1 MKINVKQMFRTGVCL
16 NASSEILLRKIGA
29 PNVFHQIFR
38 KSEHMVEKTLTFEY
52 MFDIINKNTCSTGGK
67 LYEKHK

>member
-38 KSEHMVEKTLTFEY
+38 KSEHMVEKR
-52 MFDIINKNTCSTGGK
+52 
-67 LYEKHK
+67 